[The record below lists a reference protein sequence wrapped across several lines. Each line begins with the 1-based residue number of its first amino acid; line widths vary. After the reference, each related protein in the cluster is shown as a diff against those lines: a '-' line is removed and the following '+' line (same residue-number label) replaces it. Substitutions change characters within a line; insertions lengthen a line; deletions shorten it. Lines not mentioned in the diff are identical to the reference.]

1 MNPIETA
8 DFIREIVAEDLAA
21 GKCPDGIVTRFPPE
35 PNGFLHLGHA
45 KAICVDFGIARDFGG
60 RCRLRYDDTN
70 PTRENQDYVDGILRD
85 LRWLGFEPDGAP
97 RFTSDYFQ
105 QLYDWALQLVDAGK
119 AFVCELSA
127 EELRRHRGTLQEP
140 GTPSPWRDRDPAE
153 NRRLLEAMRAGAFPE
168 GSHTLR
174 AKIDMASPN
183 LNLRDPVMYRIIQSH
198 AHHRTGQDWP
208 IYPSYD
214 WAHGQSDAIEGVTH
228 SLCTLEFE
236 DHRPLYDWFIE
247 ALELSP
253 RPRQT
258 EFARFNLSHTV
269 MSKRKLKRLVDE
281 GHVAGWDDPRLPTL
295 AGLRRRGLPPEAIV
309 AFCEGLGV
317 TRRESTVELAR
328 LEHAAREQLNR
339 EAPRAFAVLEPLR
352 LVVDNLP
359 PDADFRFDVPVN
371 PEQPEAGSRT
381 LRFGRELWIERSDFM
396 LEPAPKYHRL
406 SPGAEVRLRSA
417 FLLRCTGV
425 DTDPATGEV
434 TCVHGEVDLDSA
446 GGQAPDGRKV
456 KGTIHWL
463 SQADA
468 LPAEV
473 RLYETLFAV
482 ADPEA
487 TEDADFTAAL
497 NPDSL
502 RRVTDAWVE
511 AGLADA
517 RPGDRL
523 QFERQGYFVLD
534 ADSRPGALVFNRIVG
549 LRDGWAK
556 AAGKG

>member
-1 MNPIETA
+1 MNPNETA

-21 GKCPDGIVTRFPPE
+21 GKCPDGVITRFPPE
-35 PNGFLHLGHA
+35 PNGYLHLGHA
-45 KAICVDFGIARDFGG
+45 KAICVDFGVARDFGG

-85 LRWLGFEPDGAP
+85 LRWLGFEPEGPP

-105 QLYDWALQLVDAGK
+105 QLYDWALQLVDAGL
-119 AFVCELSA
+119 AFVCQLTA
-127 EELRRHRGTLQEP
+127 EELRQYRGSLLEP
-140 GTPSPWRDRDPAE
+140 GRPSPWRDRSPAE
-153 NRRLLEAMRAGAFPE
+153 NRRLFEAMRAGELPE

-174 AKIDMASPN
+174 AKIDMAAPN
-183 LNLRDPVMYRIIQSH
+183 LNLRDPVMYRILDH
-198 AHHRTGQDWP
+198 AHHRTGRTWP

-236 DHRPLYDWFIE
+236 DHRALYDWFLGAL
-247 ALELSP
+247 ALEP

-258 EFARFNLSHTV
+258 EFARFNLSHMV

-281 GHVAGWDDPRLPTL
+281 GLVAGWDDPRLPTL
-295 AGLRRRGLPPEAIV
+295 AGLRRRGFPPEAIV

-339 EAPRAFAVLEPLR
+339 QAPRAFAVLEPLR
-352 LVVDNLP
+352 LVVDNLDP
-359 PDADFRFDVPVN
+359 EATFRFEVPVN
-371 PEQPEAGSRT
+371 PEDPSAGHRT
-381 LRFGRELWIERSDFM
+381 LSFGRELWIERADFM

-425 DTDPATGEV
+425 DLDPVTGEV
-434 TCVHGEVDLDSA
+434 SCIHGEVDLASE

-463 SQADA
+463 ARDQA

-473 RLYETLFAV
+473 RLYDTLFSA

-487 TEDADFTAAL
+487 STDEDFTACL
-497 NPDSL
+497 NPHSL
-502 RRVTDAWVE
+502 RLVQGAYVE
-511 AGLADA
+511 PGLATA
-517 RPGDRL
+517 APGDRL
-523 QFERQGYFVLD
+523 QFERQGYFVVD
-534 ADSRPGALVFNRIVG
+534 PDSRPGALVFNRIVS
-549 LRDGWAK
+549 LKDAWAK
-556 AAGKG
+556 GGAQG